1 VLSLDVV
8 VFHAKDLAAHAVIR
22 ALDGILVVV
31 VDQQYAVC
39 VALDATLTVEF
50 HRDGD
55 VGLPKNKNKTAGICS
70 KSNKFLLF
78 FSELCSP
85 IGL

>member
-1 VLSLDVV
+1 MLSLDVV
-8 VFHAKDLAAHAVIR
+8 ILNAKDLAAHAVVG
-22 ALDGILVVV
+22 APDGILVVV
-31 VDQQYAVC
+31 VDQQCAVC
-39 VALDATLTVEF
+39 VALDGTLTVEF

-78 FSELCSP
+78 F
-85 IGL
+85 